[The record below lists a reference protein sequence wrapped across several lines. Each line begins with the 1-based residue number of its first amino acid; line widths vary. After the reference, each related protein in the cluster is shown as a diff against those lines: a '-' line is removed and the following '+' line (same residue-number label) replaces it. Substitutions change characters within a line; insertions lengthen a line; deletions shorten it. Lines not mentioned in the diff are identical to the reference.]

1 MERRDGKVA
10 NKLAAILRW
19 GCYMMAW
26 VYLSMVHAAPT
37 RPPPELYLIGGPD
50 VEDHPQ
56 GNFAGIPKPGG
67 RTDLIVKI
75 HSQPHHINPEGARV
89 LLADHQTALNILTSH
104 MRHMIAMHAS
114 WGGFY
119 PRFGYLYRVVPT
131 ANFYSVSDAL
141 QAAYETHRHGH
152 DQNTQDFAR
161 ALRGI
166 LQTQPQ
172 VAMEYFTTEAIPAA
186 TILAAEVYYFND
198 DGSIDQ
204 SRSHTV
210 PNDQAQNPPAPA
222 INPEVYP
229 VTPQAG
235 TFYGGVLRGI
245 RRLFSR
251 PPPLPPVQD
260 DRQPLVA
267 LEAVNV
273 DLDLGHLPGCSS
285 GRHRRA
291 ERAAADDASFD
302 ACFTEQIN
310 AYPLLPW
317 QAAGLAAAVSW
328 LIGA

>member
-1 MERRDGKVA
+1 MQCRDGRAA

-19 GCYMMAW
+19 GCFMMAW

-37 RPPPELYLIGGPD
+37 LPPPELYLIVGPD
-50 VEDHPQ
+50 VKDHPQ
-56 GNFAGIPKPGG
+56 GNFAGIPKPSG

-89 LLADHQTALNILTSH
+89 LLADHQTALNILTSQV
-104 MRHMIAMHAS
+104 RQMIAMQAA
-114 WGGFY
+114 WGGFP

-131 ANFYSVSDAL
+131 TNFYSVSDAL
-141 QAAYETHRHGH
+141 RAAYETHRHGH
-152 DQNTQDFAR
+152 DQNMDFAR
-161 ALRGI
+161 ALDGI

-198 DGSIDQ
+198 DGSIDS
-204 SRSHTV
+204 SRSRTV
-210 PNDQAQNPPAPA
+210 PNDLAQNPPAPA
-222 INPEVYP
+222 ISPEVYP
-229 VTPQAG
+229 VTPQPG
-235 TFYGGVLRGI
+235 TFYGGILRGI
-245 RRLFSR
+245 RGFFSR
-251 PPPLPPVQD
+251 PPPLPPVED
-260 DRQPLVA
+260 DRQPLLA
-267 LEAVNV
+267 LDTLNR
-273 DLDLGHLPGCSS
+273 DLDPGHLPSCSS
-285 GRHRRA
+285 NRHRRD
-291 ERAAADDASFD
+291 ERAAANDASFD